1 MKYLSTMRDVIIIFT
16 TIITAIGIYVKT
28 LNKLFLDIIKNEYR
42 MIPGKNNVLDV
53 IIKIIIYTGFVMGII
68 YLCIEI
74 FQIMTVPYYI
84 EVKEG
89 IPTNI
94 IQLIGFIIAI
104 AFSFM
109 ITCTIVSILKI
120 KDYLEQYDDY
130 SKKINLRSK
139 NFLGRNIYKLN
150 CWNIVIESV
159 FLGLSIFVILIF
171 AQEDVKYLYTKTI
184 ITVLIFGIIALGAL
198 IITISLCSIMKALK
212 EDIAY
217 YLVTQNESII
227 CRFFLEY
234 EEYYLIIMQGNEKYI
249 RKTDVKIIRKIKYMI
264 KKWEEIEKNN
274 LD

>member
-1 MKYLSTMRDVIIIFT
+1 
-16 TIITAIGIYVKT
+16 
-28 LNKLFLDIIKNEYR
+28 
-42 MIPGKNNVLDV
+42 
-53 IIKIIIYTGFVMGII
+53 
-68 YLCIEI
+68 
-74 FQIMTVPYYI
+74 
-84 EVKEG
+84 
-89 IPTNI
+89 
-94 IQLIGFIIAI
+94 
-104 AFSFM
+104 
-109 ITCTIVSILKI
+109 
-120 KDYLEQYDDY
+120 
-130 SKKINLRSK
+130 
-139 NFLGRNIYKLN
+139 IYKLN

-264 KKWEEIEKNN
+264 KK
-274 LD
+274 